1 MQASL
6 NPGQYYYS
14 VTLLVR
20 MARQVQSRR
29 FLKPTRGCL
38 KKISASKFLTQ
49 ARGIMASTL
58 RVSFSKR
65 VAIRMLFDLIKEEL
79 NGIALAIGRSV
90 IQSGQACSGAT
101 MYLK

>member
-1 MQASL
+1 
-6 NPGQYYYS
+6 
-14 VTLLVR
+14 
-20 MARQVQSRR
+20 
-29 FLKPTRGCL
+29 
-38 KKISASKFLTQ
+38 
-49 ARGIMASTL
+49 MASTL